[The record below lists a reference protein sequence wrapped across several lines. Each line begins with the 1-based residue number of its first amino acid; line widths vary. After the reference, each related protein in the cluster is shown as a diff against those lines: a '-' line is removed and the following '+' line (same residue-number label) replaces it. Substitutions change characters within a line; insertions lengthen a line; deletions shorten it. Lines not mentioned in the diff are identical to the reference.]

1 MTYFL
6 KYRVFNKE
14 VKKRKKKKGLK
25 LNNNYNI
32 LTNNDN
38 KENNQYLNVLNDSLS
53 QYIISKLINKS
64 Y

>member
-14 VKKRKKKKGLK
+14 VKKRKKKKSLK